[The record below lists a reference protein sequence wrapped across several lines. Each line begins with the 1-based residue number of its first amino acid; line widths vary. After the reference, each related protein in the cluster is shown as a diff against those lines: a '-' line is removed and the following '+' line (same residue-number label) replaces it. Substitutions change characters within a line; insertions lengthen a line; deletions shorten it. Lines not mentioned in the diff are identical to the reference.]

1 MAAGASAL
9 VAAMLTWASC
19 GGGGSPRTPPATPA
33 TGAFDLEEATIAD
46 LQQRMEGGQDTAR
59 SLVEK
64 YTARIEQLDRQ
75 GPALRSVIELNPEA
89 LTIADRLDEERKQK
103 GARGPLHGIP
113 ILVKD
118 NIATADR
125 MTTTAGSLA
134 LEGVIAPRDA
144 FVASRL
150 RDAGAVILGK
160 TNLSEW
166 ANFRSTHSSSGWS
179 ARGGQTRNPYALDRS
194 PCGSSSGSAV
204 AVAAN
209 LAAAAI
215 GTETDG
221 SIVCPAHSNSLI
233 GLKPTLGLVS
243 RTGIVPI
250 AHSQDTAGPITRTV
264 ADAAVILAAID
275 GVDRDDPATED
286 ASSYAA
292 REYLSALDPNGLQGA
307 RIGIVRDK
315 LFGYSPAADRL
326 ADLAIA
332 DMKKQGADR
341 RRSGEYSNARVLRR
355 DRIRRAAL
363 RIQGRPEQVPG
374 VARSGLAGPLAEGRH
389 RVQQPAP
396 GRRAAVLRPGNHG
409 DGRGERTADKR
420 GVPERARDHPPSDAD
435 AWHRRGDGRS
445 TSSTHWRRRPSVL
458 RGWWI
463 WSAATRSRP
472 ACRALHRLRQSR
484 AIHTS
489 RCRWDITGACR

>member
-1 MAAGASAL
+1 
-9 VAAMLTWASC
+9 MLTWTSC
-19 GGGGSPRTPPATPA
+19 GGGGSPQAQQTPPATV
-33 TGAFDLEEATIAD
+33 AFDLEEATIAD
-46 LQQRMEGGQDTAR
+46 LQQRMERGQDTAR

-64 YTARIEQLDRQ
+64 YTARIERLDRQ

-89 LTIADRLDEERKQK
+89 LTIADRLDAERRQK

-113 ILVKD
+113 ILIKD

-134 LEGVIAPRDA
+134 LEGVRAPQDA

-221 SIVCPAHSNSLI
+221 SIVCPAHSNSLV

-250 AHSQDTAGPITRTV
+250 AHSQDTAGPMARSV
-264 ADAAVILAAID
+264 ADAAVVLAAID
-275 GVDRDDPATED
+275 GVDRDDAVTGD
-286 ASSYAA
+286 ASGHAA
-292 REYLSALDPNGLQGA
+292 RDYLSALDPQRPPGRQ
-307 RIGIVRDK
+307 DW
-315 LFGYSPAADRL
+315 
-326 ADLAIA
+326 
-332 DMKKQGADR
+332 
-341 RRSGEYSNARVLRR
+341 
-355 DRIRRAAL
+355 
-363 RIQGRPEQVPG
+363 GRPRQ
-374 VARSGLAGPLAEGRH
+374 
-389 RVQQPAP
+389 
-396 GRRAAVLRPGNHG
+396 AV
-409 DGRGERTADKR
+409 
-420 GVPERARDHPPSDAD
+420 
-435 AWHRRGDGRS
+435 
-445 TSSTHWRRRPSVL
+445 
-458 RGWWI
+458 
-463 WSAATRSRP
+463 
-472 ACRALHRLRQSR
+472 RL
-484 AIHTS
+484 
-489 RCRWDITGACR
+489 